1 MKAPLPASLELRH
14 PVILA
19 PLGGGPSTPEL
30 VAAVSNAGAFG
41 FLAGAYLTPEQITD
55 SVRRLRSLTTRP
67 FGINTFVGGWGAP
80 GSLDATRMLAL
91 LKPFHERVGLPAP
104 SVPTLP
110 PDPSPGQLEAILDAC
125 PAAFSFTFGIP
136 SPETMARLKERGIV
150 TLGTATTATEARL
163 LERAGVDAILAQ
175 GAEAGGHRG
184 TFAGAFEDAMT
195 PTLQLVREI
204 SRAVSVPVVATGG
217 IMDGRDIAAALG
229 AGAAAAQLGTA
240 FMACPESGAS
250 AAYKRALL
258 AARRDTTVITRAF
271 SGRPARG
278 LTNSFIEAIG
288 GHPDAILPY
297 PVQNQLTRAMRQAA
311 AQKGD
316 PDLLSLWAG
325 QGVGRVREL
334 PAGQLVERLVQEL
347 RDAGCP

>member
-1 MKAPLPASLELRH
+1 
-14 PVILA
+14 
-19 PLGGGPSTPEL
+19 
-30 VAAVSNAGAFG
+30 
-41 FLAGAYLTPEQITD
+41 
-55 SVRRLRSLTTRP
+55 
-67 FGINTFVGGWGAP
+67 
-80 GSLDATRMLAL
+80 
-91 LKPFHERVGLPAP
+91 
-104 SVPTLP
+104 
-110 PDPSPGQLEAILDAC
+110 
-125 PAAFSFTFGIP
+125 
-136 SPETMARLKERGIV
+136 MARLKERGIV
-150 TLGTATTATEARL
+150 TLGTATTANEARL

-184 TFAGAFEDAMT
+184 TFAAAFEDAMT
-195 PTLQLVREI
+195 PTLQLVADI

-278 LTNSFIEAIG
+278 LTNSFVEAIG
-288 GHPDAILPY
+288 AHPDAILPY

-325 QGVGRVREL
+325 QGVGRLREL
-334 PAGQLVERLVQEL
+334 PAGHLVERLVQEL
-347 RDAGCP
+347 RDAACP